1 MLVRLIYASTATDGV
16 DMNEFKRILE
26 TAQRNNANRDLT
38 GVLCFNSRVF
48 LQALEGS
55 REAVN
60 DLYAKLMR
68 DTRHHNLAIIK
79 YEAIEERRY
88 SEWSMAF
95 AAASQN
101 NRALYLKHGMQ
112 SQFNP
117 YGMTEKQAEALLTEM
132 ASTSSKLQTADNAG
146 GGDAEGANDPVA
158 KKGGLL
164 SRFIR

>member
-1 MLVRLIYASTATDGV
+1 MLVKMIYASTATDGV

-26 TAQRNNANRDLT
+26 TAQRNNAHRDLT

-48 LQALEGS
+48 LQGLEGS

-60 DLYAKLMR
+60 DLYGKLMR
-68 DTRHHNLAIIK
+68 DSRHNNLAIIK
-79 YEAIEERRY
+79 YEQIEHRMY
-88 SEWSMAF
+88 SDWSLAF
-95 AAASQN
+95 AAASMN

-117 YGMTEKQAEALLTEM
+117 YGMTEKQAEALLIEM
-132 ASTSSKLQTADNAG
+132 AESSSKMQMGDNVQSG
-146 GGDAEGANDPVA
+146 EVANDPVA
-158 KKGGLL
+158 KKAGLL

>member
-1 MLVRLIYASTATDGV
+1 MLVRLIYASTANDGV

-26 TAQRNNANRDLT
+26 TAQRNNAHRDLT

-60 DLYAKLMR
+60 DLYAKLLR
-68 DTRHHNLAIIK
+68 DPRHSNLAIIK
-79 YEAIEERRY
+79 FEQIEQRKY
-88 SEWSMAF
+88 SDWSMAF
-95 AAASQN
+95 AAASMN
-101 NRALYLKHGMQ
+101 NRAMYLKHGMQ

-117 YGMTEKQAEALLTEM
+117 YGMSDTQAEALLHEM
-132 ASTSSKLQTADNAG
+132 AASATKMQNGDNAM
-146 GGDAEGANDPVA
+146 AEGANDPVA

>member
-26 TAQRNNANRDLT
+26 TAQKNNANRDLT

-79 YEAIEERRY
+79 YEKIEQREY

-95 AAASQN
+95 AAASGN
-101 NRALYLKHGMQ
+101 NRALYLKYGMQ

-117 YGMTEKQAEALLTEM
+117 YGMTDTQAEMLLKEM
-132 ASTSSKLQTADNAG
+132 AASASKLQTTEVAT
-146 GGDAEGANDPVA
+146 EGANDPVA